1 MYRRIVLSILLMV
14 ITAVTVSAAPTA
26 ILVDTSRSI
35 PASQF
40 AQAKAMLQKSL
51 PALTREGPVSLYA
64 FNDKPELLVSNSTD
78 AAALKASLEG
88 LRQGG
93 RFTLLYDGLFEAI
106 KDLGKVKKPGLILL
120 VTDGKDENSAVTLE
134 DAAGR
139 AEKAHVAILTV
150 GMGAVR
156 EKVLRRIA
164 VLSGG
169 SYAGYLTTLNSAKLS
184 GSVGDSIS
192 KLAPFPKPQAP
203 KKVAAPAVAQE
214 ASAKIPP
221 PAPRTWLWIL
231 LLVLA
236 IAVVL
241 AVIGLLVMMK
251 RNKPPEERVC
261 EKCGRKLN
269 MWESECPICLAEELS
284 ITKPGAESE
293 TPVAE
298 PLPELDPELLKKNPP
313 SEELENT
320 IILDEIPVLVL
331 KRGNLPQRLFQLP
344 PDKAVSVGR
353 DKVNTISVADKTLS
367 GQHFRI
373 VPKEEAFF
381 IADLGSTNGTFL
393 NGERVTLKE
402 LKSGSVIRAGQ
413 CEFTFRRDQK
423 RLN

>member
-1 MYRRIVLSILLMV
+1 MYRRIVLFILLMV
-14 ITAVTVSAAPTA
+14 ITAIAVTAAPTA

-64 FNDKPELLVSNSTD
+64 FNDKPELLVSNSTN

-93 RFTLLYDGLFEAI
+93 HYTLLYDGLFEAI
-106 KDLGKVKKPGLILL
+106 KNLGKVKKPGLVLL

-139 AEKAHVAILTV
+139 AEKAHVAILAV
-150 GMGAVR
+150 GMGAVQ
-156 EKVLRRIA
+156 EKVLRRLA

-169 SYAGYLTTLNSAKLS
+169 SYAGYLTKLNSAKLS

-192 KLAPFPKPQAP
+192 KLVPFPKAPAPKKITQAAAPQAP
-203 KKVAAPAVAQE
+203 PKAPTP
-214 ASAKIPP
+214 AS
-221 PAPRTWLWIL
+221 RTWLWLL

-269 MWESECPICLAEELS
+269 MWETECPICLAEELS
-284 ITKPGAESE
+284 ITKPGAASE

-381 IADLGSTNGTFL
+381 IADLESTNGTFL

-413 CEFTFRRDQK
+413 CTFTFRRDQK